1 MQRPLLPVEIPSQPP
16 PKRRAGK
23 LFLVWAIAIAVIV
36 VDEQIS
42 NVLHRFHVST
52 GFFTFITFIA
62 ALICIAVT
70 LYALAVIVRWMLR
83 RLFWR
88 VGRRLFLSYVMI
100 GMLPFFLFAILLLT
114 IGYMIAGVMT
124 QAALRGERQASLG
137 QMEASA
143 LEYGLTTKKPADA
156 LPSLE
161 IYDTGGA
168 TGEKLPNWLKE
179 TSFSGMAWRDGNP
192 LLIASRQFP
201 RPDARP
207 RTIVLVQPIDKA
219 WIDQLH

>member
-70 LYALAVIVRWMLR
+70 LYALAVVVRWMLR

-100 GMLPFFLFAILLLT
+100 GVLPFFLFGILILAM
-114 IGYMIAGVMT
+114 GYAVGGLMS

-137 QMEASA
+137 QLETAT
-143 LEYGLTTKKPADA
+143 LEYSMTGRKPADA
-156 LPSLE
+156 LATLE
-161 IYDTGGA
+161 IY
-168 TGEKLPNWLKE
+168 
-179 TSFSGMAWRDGNP
+179 
-192 LLIASRQFP
+192 
-201 RPDARP
+201 
-207 RTIVLVQPIDKA
+207 
-219 WIDQLH
+219 